1 MSDNRTLEFVK
12 GVLIG
17 GALGAVAALLYAPK
31 SGRETRE
38 ELSGRMD
45 DMYAKA
51 REEYDSSLERARKS
65 YENTISRLKE
75 LENSAKV
82 KAEEVE
88 EIVGDV
94 VEKGK
99 EQVEHSRGRLKD
111 ALDAAKNAF
120 KEEKNKNSDGDGTA

>member
-17 GALGAVAALLYAPK
+17 GALGAIAALLYAPK

-38 ELSGRMD
+38 DLSGRME
-45 DMYAKA
+45 DMYSKA
-51 REEYDSSLERARKS
+51 REEYDTSLERARKS
-65 YENTISRLKE
+65 YDNTISRLKE

-99 EQVEHSRGRLKD
+99 ERVDHSRGRLKD

-120 KEEKNKNSDGDGTA
+120 KEEKNKVAGSDDEA